1 MSRACP
7 SSRLSRSPGAQA
19 SGEGGQHTLVELPLG
34 ARPLPANTDPAR
46 YERAALRWLG
56 RFIDERS
63 PPLTEVALAA
73 SALRLELHRKTATNV
88 GPLTPIGGGRGEFAV
103 ELSLSR
109 PLPQS
114 QRGDGERTIAH
125 VTEAAG
131 PPRPIFTQRR
141 HRQTRA
147 VIAPSALLVTP
158 SDSMFASLR
167 PGWSLSASVK

>member
-1 MSRACP
+1 VK
-7 SSRLSRSPGAQA
+7 
-19 SGEGGQHTLVELPLG
+19 GGQHTLVELPLG

-131 PPRPIFTQRR
+131 PPRPILPSGGTGKQELLSRLQRFSS
-141 HRQTRA
+141 RQATA
-147 VIAPSALLVTP
+147 CSQD
-158 SDSMFASLR
+158 SDLAG
-167 PGWSLSASVK
+167 PCQPQ